1 MYKKIILIIL
11 LFSVTFSSVNIYAQ
25 EKSTTTLNLKDATQL
40 AVKNSRQLTRL
51 GKTIK
56 DLRRKY
62 EGSYAVDVLNT
73 DRYVMVD
80 RLNELYAKLTSQKL
94 MSLNEQ
100 GELLMLYTVLNDT
113 EAVKNIKLEPYINS
127 KDFPDAAACAA
138 IVKSCLNKEL
148 TYLSIED
155 SIRQAFDSIL
165 SLKQGIYITQKSYEL
180 QKQRFNKAEKDLKN
194 GTISEIDRLTIETE
208 YKKQGLELK
217 KLKRT
222 LQNLEMSFKR
232 QLGISLDTDIALV
245 PYKSNPVYRIDK
257 YENYLERALM
267 NRYEITSLKMDLKA
281 AEIQLYTFNLIYSFE
296 FSTSELDLYKRN
308 MELQIPGIN
317 NEIKEKQVAVEQE
330 LKRAYADLVD
340 KRKTMENSKLSL
352 ETKKKSFEAS
362 KVLYKAG
369 TLSSLDYN
377 TAGVSVEMAQN
388 DYDTKVREFDYSV
401 YKFKNSYN
409 IGPSYK

>member
-25 EKSTTTLNLKDATQL
+25 EKSTITLTLKDATQL

-113 EAVKNIKLEPYINS
+113 EAVKNIKLEPHINS

-165 SLKQGIYITQKSYEL
+165 SLKQSIYITQKSYEL

-194 GTISEIDRLTIETE
+194 GTISKTDRLTIETE

-245 PYKSNPVYRIDK
+245 PYKANPVYRIDK

-362 KVLYKAG
+362 KLLYKAG